1 MRCRANGLLSHSNFH
16 QESPLY
22 ELYDT
27 VVSSPNK
34 LENPLKKL
42 NQDTLFVSSQVPKT
56 QTTSKK
62 QVPKTDFSKR
72 KAETTNLLWW
82 NRKCFLFIRFILFL
96 DSLIRIFVLYDHH
109 QQMVLVKREALE
121 ASFLALYD
129 AIKEVN
135 DHHLLFKTLL
145 GDIRS
150 TLDCIEPL
158 IKETVEDAKELDFP
172 EDELHNFRV
181 QMEEGIELIH
191 KCSKVAPLSTY
202 EKYIYRNKLGQLGK
216 SLQRLLDILKAHSIR
231 DVKKTLVTVKN
242 IETLVQQIDV
252 NFGAQINSSKRIEG
266 WCAIPE
272 PPPLVVGLE
281 GPLKE
286 LKMKLFSDE
295 ISILVL
301 TAPGGCGKTTL
312 ATKFCQ
318 DEEVRDKFK
327 NNIFFVTVSKKPDL
341 NLIVEELYQSKGSQV
356 PDFRNEVIAVDC
368 LHEFLNQMGKNPLL
382 LVLDDVWS
390 ESESLLEMFD
400 EWKMPICK
408 ILVTS
413 RFAFPRFGSPYNL
426 KSLSDEEAMALFIH
440 SAYLGDISSHVPED
454 LARQVLKHCKGF
466 PLAITVV
473 GRSLCGQP
481 IEIWQKRLIEWSKGS
496 SVLNSDHDLLVC
508 LQSSLDALEK
518 ESITIKEC
526 FLDLSSFPEDHRIPA
541 TTLIDIW
548 GESYK
553 IDEDWLCISNLCE
566 LTNRNL
572 ANLIVTRKDPREVD
586 GYYTEHF
593 VTLHDILR
601 ELAIYLSSVESIE
614 QRKRLIIDMSGDHF
628 PEWWT
633 EQKCQPINAHLL
645 SISTDGNFSSKW
657 PNMQLPQAEVLILN
671 FQSKKYAL
679 PTFLEKMDKL
689 KVLIVT
695 KYGLLSGELDNFPLL
710 GSLLHLKRI
719 RFERI
724 SIPSISKSP
733 VQLESLLKISLFMC
747 KIGQAFS
754 NCAVKLVD
762 LLPNV
767 VEMNIDYCN
776 DLVELPAMLCDL
788 ISLKKLSI
796 TNSHKLSALP
806 EEIGKLINLEMLRL
820 RSCTDLSEFP
830 DSIQSLINLTYL
842 DISDCF
848 SIKEL
853 PEHIGG
859 MRSLEV
865 LNMRQCSRLQELPT
879 SVLDLEQLKEVICD
893 EETRVLWEPFL
904 SVLKYTHVRVVKDDI
919 NLNWLHKFPT

>member
-1 MRCRANGLLSHSNFH
+1 MVGADDVFGG
-16 QESPLY
+16 
-22 ELYDT
+22 
-27 VVSSPNK
+27 
-34 LENPLKKL
+34 
-42 NQDTLFVSSQVPKT
+42 
-56 QTTSKK
+56 
-62 QVPKTDFSKR
+62 
-72 KAETTNLLWW
+72 AGGG
-82 NRKCFLFIRFILFL
+82 ILFT
-96 DSLIRIFVLYDHH
+96 VLYDLLKELISKS
-109 QQMVLVKREALE
+109 MIYGPLLKDILSALD
-121 ASFLALYD
+121 SY
-129 AIKEVN
+129 
-135 DHHLLFKTLL
+135 
-145 GDIRS
+145 R
-150 TLDCIEPL
+150 PL
-158 IKETVEDAKELDFP
+158 IKQIEASNEELGYRKEEVEKFKAHMK
-172 EDELHNFRV
+172 
-181 QMEEGIELIH
+181 EGIKIVK
-191 KCSKVAPLSTY
+191 KCSKVRKWNIY
-202 EKYIYRNKLGQLGK
+202 KKYKYANKLLGWD
-216 SLQRLLDILKAHSIR
+216 SALERLLKVLQAQGVR
-231 DVKKTLVTVKN
+231 DGK
-242 IETLVQQIDV
+242 ETLLSV
-252 NFGAQINSSKRIEG
+252 KRIERTVTEIEMNSSILESG
-266 WCAIPE
+266 VEILATTSRHMEKALSGVEMRSGDVLEGMYRIEDRVETKSCSMEAGIKRIEDRLDTQNGAKGGAWGVVPE
-272 PPPLVVGLE
+272 LTQFTVGLDE
-281 GPLKE
+281 PLKE
-286 LKMKLFSDE
+286 LKMKLLKDGVSM
-295 ISILVL
+295 LVV

-327 NNIFFVTVSKKPDL
+327 NNIFFVTVSKKPNL

-356 PDFRNEVIAVDC
+356 PDFQNEVIAVDC
-368 LHEFLNQMGKNPLL
+368 LHEFLNQTGKNPLL

-400 EWKMPICK
+400 EWKMPNCK

-496 SVLNSDHDLLVC
+496 SILNSDHDLLVC

-526 FLDLSSFPEDHRIPA
+526 FLDLSSFLEDQRIPA

-553 IDEDWLCISNLCE
+553 IDEDWLCIANLCE

-657 PNMQLPQAEVLILN
+657 PNMQLPQAEVVILN

-695 KYGLLSGELDNFPLL
+695 KYGLLPGELDNFPLL

-733 VQLESLLKISLFMC
+733 VQLESLEKISLFMC

-806 EEIGKLINLEMLRL
+806 EEIGKLVNLEMLRL

-879 SVLDLEQLKEVICD
+879 SVLNLEQLKEVICD

>member
-1 MRCRANGLLSHSNFH
+1 MAS
-16 QESPLY
+16 
-22 ELYDT
+22 
-27 VVSSPNK
+27 
-34 LENPLKKL
+34 
-42 NQDTLFVSSQVPKT
+42 
-56 QTTSKK
+56 
-62 QVPKTDFSKR
+62 
-72 KAETTNLLWW
+72 
-82 NRKCFLFIRFILFL
+82 
-96 DSLIRIFVLYDHH
+96 
-109 QQMVLVKREALE
+109 VKREALE

-135 DHHLLFKTLL
+135 DHHLMFKALV
-145 GDIRS
+145 DIRS
-150 TLDCIEPL
+150 TLDCIKPL
-158 IKETVEDAKELDFP
+158 IKETAEDKKESDFP
-172 EDELHNFRV
+172 DDELHHFRL
-181 QMEEGIELIH
+181 QMEEGIELIQ
-191 KCSKVAPLSTY
+191 KCSKVVPLSTSDT
-202 EKYIYRNKLGQLGK
+202 NKLGHLCK
-216 SLQRLLDILKAHSIR
+216 SLQRLLDILKVRSIR
-231 DVKKTLVTVKN
+231 DVKKTLVMVKN
-242 IETLVQQIDV
+242 IETKVQQIDL
-252 NFGAQINSSKRIEG
+252 NFGVQSSSSEGIKG

-286 LKMKLFSDE
+286 LKMKLFSDK
-295 ISILVL
+295 ISMLVV

-312 ATKFCQ
+312 AIKFCQ
-318 DEEVRDKFK
+318 DGEVRDKFK
-327 NNIFFVTVSKKPDL
+327 NNIFFVTVSKKPNL
-341 NLIVEELYQSKGSQV
+341 NLIVEELYQSKSSQV
-356 PDFRNEVIAVDC
+356 PDFPNEVTAVDW
-368 LHEFLNQMGKNPLL
+368 LHKFLNQTEQNPLL

-400 EWKMPICK
+400 EWKMPNCK
-408 ILVTS
+408 VLVTS

-426 KSLSDEEAMALFIH
+426 DSLSDEEAMALFNH
-440 SAYLGDISSHVPED
+440 SAYLENISSHVPED
-454 LARQVLKHCKGF
+454 LARQVVKHCKGF

-481 IEIWQKRLIEWSKGS
+481 IEIWKKRLSEWSKGS
-496 SVLNSDHDLLVC
+496 SILDSDHDLLTC

-518 ESITIKEC
+518 QSITIKEC
-526 FLDLSSFPEDHRIPA
+526 FLDLGSFPEDQRIPA
-541 TTLIDIW
+541 TILIDIW
-548 GESYK
+548 GESHK
-553 IDEDWLCISNLCE
+553 LDVDWLCIANLYE

-601 ELAIYLSSVESIE
+601 ELAIYQSSVESVE
-614 QRKRLIIDMSGDHF
+614 QRKRLIIDISGDNF

-645 SISTDGNFSSKW
+645 SISTDGDFKSKW
-657 PNMQLPQAEVLILN
+657 PNMQLPQAKVLILN

-679 PTFLEKMDKL
+679 PKFVEKMVKL
-689 KVLIVT
+689 KVLIIT
-695 KYGLLSGELDNFPLL
+695 KYGLLPAELENFPLL

-733 VQLESLLKISLFMC
+733 VLLESLEKISLFMC

-754 NCAVKLVD
+754 NCSVRLVD

-767 VEMNIDYCN
+767 VEMNIDYCS
-776 DLVELPAMLCDL
+776 DLVELPAMLCEL

-806 EEIGKLINLEMLRL
+806 EEIGKLVNLVVLRL
-820 RSCTDLSEFP
+820 RSCTDLTELP
-830 DSIQSLINLTYL
+830 DSTQSLINLTSL

-848 SIKEL
+848 SIKDL
-853 PEHIGG
+853 PQHIGG
-859 MRSLEV
+859 MRSLET
-865 LNMRQCSRLQELPT
+865 LNMRQCSRLQELPA
-879 SVLDLEQLKEVICD
+879 SVVDLEQLREVICD
-893 EETRVLWEPFL
+893 EETSVLWEPFL
-904 SVLKYTHVRVVKDDI
+904 SVLKDIHVRLVKDDM

>member
-1 MRCRANGLLSHSNFH
+1 MVGADDVFGG
-16 QESPLY
+16 
-22 ELYDT
+22 
-27 VVSSPNK
+27 
-34 LENPLKKL
+34 
-42 NQDTLFVSSQVPKT
+42 
-56 QTTSKK
+56 
-62 QVPKTDFSKR
+62 
-72 KAETTNLLWW
+72 AGGG
-82 NRKCFLFIRFILFL
+82 ILFT
-96 DSLIRIFVLYDHH
+96 VLYDLLKELISKS
-109 QQMVLVKREALE
+109 MIYGPLLKDILSALD
-121 ASFLALYD
+121 SY
-129 AIKEVN
+129 
-135 DHHLLFKTLL
+135 
-145 GDIRS
+145 R
-150 TLDCIEPL
+150 PL
-158 IKETVEDAKELDFP
+158 IKQIEASNEELGYRKEEVEKFKAHMK
-172 EDELHNFRV
+172 
-181 QMEEGIELIH
+181 EGIKIVK
-191 KCSKVAPLSTY
+191 KCSKVRKWNIY
-202 EKYIYRNKLGQLGK
+202 KKYKYANKLLGWD
-216 SLQRLLDILKAHSIR
+216 SALERLLKVLQAQGVR
-231 DVKKTLVTVKN
+231 DGK
-242 IETLVQQIDV
+242 ETLLSV
-252 NFGAQINSSKRIEG
+252 KRIERTVTEIEMNSSILESG
-266 WCAIPE
+266 VEILATTSRHMEKALSGVEMRSGDVLEGMYRIEDRVETKSCSMEAGIKRIEDRLDTQNGAKGGAWGVVPE
-272 PPPLVVGLE
+272 LTQFTVGLDE
-281 GPLKE
+281 PLKE
-286 LKMKLFSDE
+286 LKMKLLKDGVSM
-295 ISILVL
+295 LVV

-318 DEEVRDKFK
+318 DGQVKDKFK
-327 NNIFFVTVSKKPDL
+327 NNIFFVTVSKKPNL

-356 PDFRNEVIAVDC
+356 PDFQNEVIAVDC
-368 LHEFLNQMGKNPLL
+368 LHEFLNQTGKNPLL

-400 EWKMPICK
+400 EWKMPNCK

-496 SVLNSDHDLLVC
+496 SILNSDHDLLVC

-526 FLDLSSFPEDHRIPA
+526 FLDLSSFLEDQRIPA

-553 IDEDWLCISNLCE
+553 IDEDWLCIANLCE

-657 PNMQLPQAEVLILN
+657 PNMQLPQAEVVILN

-695 KYGLLSGELDNFPLL
+695 KYGLLPGELDNFPLL

-733 VQLESLLKISLFMC
+733 VQLESLEKISLFMC

-806 EEIGKLINLEMLRL
+806 EEIGKLVNLEMLRL

-879 SVLDLEQLKEVICD
+879 SVLNLEQLKEVICD

>member
-1 MRCRANGLLSHSNFH
+1 
-16 QESPLY
+16 
-22 ELYDT
+22 
-27 VVSSPNK
+27 
-34 LENPLKKL
+34 
-42 NQDTLFVSSQVPKT
+42 
-56 QTTSKK
+56 
-62 QVPKTDFSKR
+62 
-72 KAETTNLLWW
+72 
-82 NRKCFLFIRFILFL
+82 
-96 DSLIRIFVLYDHH
+96 
-109 QQMVLVKREALE
+109 MVLVKREALE

-181 QMEEGIELIH
+181 QMEEGIELIR
-191 KCSKVAPLSTY
+191 KCSKVAPLSTD

-295 ISILVL
+295 ISMLVL

-327 NNIFFVTVSKKPDL
+327 NNIFFVTVSKKPNL

-356 PDFRNEVIAVDC
+356 PDFQNEVIAVDC
-368 LHEFLNQMGKNPLL
+368 LHEFLNQTGKNPLL

-400 EWKMPICK
+400 EWKMPNCK

-496 SVLNSDHDLLVC
+496 SILNSDHDLLVC

-526 FLDLSSFPEDHRIPA
+526 FLDLSSFLEDQRIPA

-553 IDEDWLCISNLCE
+553 IDEDWLCIANLCE

-657 PNMQLPQAEVLILN
+657 PNMQLPQAEVVILN

-695 KYGLLSGELDNFPLL
+695 KYGLLPGELDNFPLL

-733 VQLESLLKISLFMC
+733 VQLESLEKISLFMC

-806 EEIGKLINLEMLRL
+806 EEIGKLVNLEMLRL

-879 SVLDLEQLKEVICD
+879 SVLNLEQLKEVICD